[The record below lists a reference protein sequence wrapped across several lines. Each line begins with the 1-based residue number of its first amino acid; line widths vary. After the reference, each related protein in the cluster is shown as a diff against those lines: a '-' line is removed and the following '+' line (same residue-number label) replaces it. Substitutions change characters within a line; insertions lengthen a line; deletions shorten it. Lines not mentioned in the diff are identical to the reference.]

1 MLGVMDNHQD
11 TVRKCKTEPLPPEGR
26 KRTVEDFNKFCS
38 FVLAYAGYIPP
49 QKEESSWSPPSPCAH
64 GLSELSGE
72 ESVKDSWTGSQSSL
86 NNNIHNFVY
95 KDQNDSSSTE
105 FCHSQ
110 SDSSLDK
117 MRLKDSMNQIHLH
130 SKAERKKVKK
140 LSRLSFGGVRKGVC
154 GVSEARAHKQSKVG
168 LKKIKRSVKAERHFT
183 CTSSVNEGLGMEQGL
198 MEQAVDMQGAALK
211 LESNQETDVSSCE
224 TDTLVTDEDIMVE
237 SGDDSWDLITCYCGK
252 PFAGRPMIECD
263 ECSIWVHLSCAKI
276 KKSNVPDI
284 FYCHRCQ
291 DSRRSTVKRDN

>member
-1 MLGVMDNHQD
+1 MLGIMDHHQD
-11 TVRKCKTEPLPPEGR
+11 TVRNCKTEALPPER
-26 KRTVEDFNKFCS
+26 KKRTVEDFNKFCS

-49 QKEESSWSPPSPCAH
+49 QKEESSWSPSSSPCAH
-64 GLSELSGE
+64 ELSELSGE
-72 ESVKDSWTGSQSSL
+72 GSVKDGWTDAHSSL
-86 NNNIHNFVY
+86 DNIHGLVH
-95 KDQNDSSSTE
+95 KAETDRSSSSIE
-105 FCHSQ
+105 FSHLQ

-117 MRLKDSMNQIHLH
+117 MRLKDSLNQIHLH

-140 LSRLSFGGVRKGVC
+140 LGRFSLGGPRKSI
-154 GVSEARAHKQSKVG
+154 SEARAHKQSKAA
-168 LKKIKRSVKAERHFT
+168 LKKMKRSVKPERHFPS
-183 CTSSVNEGLGMEQGL
+183 TSPLNEGLQKEEELTEQT
-198 MEQAVDMQGAALK
+198 VDMHEAGLK
-211 LESNQETDVSSCE
+211 LESNPETDLSSCE

-284 FYCHRCQ
+284 FYCYRCR
-291 DSRRSTVKRDN
+291 DSRGSTVKRDH

>member
-1 MLGVMDNHQD
+1 MLGIMDHHQD
-11 TVRKCKTEPLPPEGR
+11 TVRNCKTEALPPERR

-49 QKEESSWSPPSPCAH
+49 QKEESSWSPSLSPCAH
-64 GLSELSGE
+64 ELSELSGE
-72 ESVKDSWTGSQSSL
+72 GSVANSWTDAHSSL
-86 NNNIHNFVY
+86 DNIHSLVHRAET
-95 KDQNDSSSTE
+95 DRSSSE
-105 FCHSQ
+105 NSHIQ

-117 MRLKDSMNQIHLH
+117 MRFKDSLKQIHLH

-140 LSRLSFGGVRKGVC
+140 LGRFSLGGPRKSI
-154 GVSEARAHKQSKVG
+154 SEARMHKQSKVA
-168 LKKIKRSVKAERHFT
+168 LKKIKSSVKAERHFPS
-183 CTSSVNEGLGMEQGL
+183 TSPLNEGLQKEEELTEEAIRMHEAG
-198 MEQAVDMQGAALK
+198 LK
-211 LESNQETDVSSCE
+211 LESNQETDLSSCE

-284 FYCHRCQ
+284 FYCYRCR
-291 DSRRSTVKRDN
+291 DSRGSTVKIDQ

>member
-1 MLGVMDNHQD
+1 MLGIMDHHQD
-11 TVRKCKTEPLPPEGR
+11 TVRKCKTEALPPERR

-49 QKEESSWSPPSPCAH
+49 QTEESSWSPSSSPCTH
-64 GLSELSGE
+64 ELSELSGE
-72 ESVKDSWTGSQSSL
+72 GSVKDSWTDAHSDL
-86 NNNIHNFVY
+86 NNIHNLVY
-95 KDQNDSSSTE
+95 KAETDSSSTE
-105 FCHSQ
+105 FSQLQ
-110 SDSSLDK
+110 SDNSLDK
-117 MRLKDSMNQIHLH
+117 MRLKDSINQIHLH

-140 LSRLSFGGVRKGVC
+140 LGRLSLEGPRKSM
-154 GVSEARAHKQSKVG
+154 SEARAHKQSKAA
-168 LKKIKRSVKAERHFT
+168 LKKMKRSIKTERHFT
-183 CTSSVNEGLGMEQGL
+183 STSPLNEGLRKEEEVL
-198 MEQAVDMQGAALK
+198 TEQAIHMHEAGLK
-211 LESNQETDVSSCE
+211 LESNQETDLSSCE

-284 FYCHRCQ
+284 FYCYRCR
-291 DSRRSTVKRDN
+291 DSRGSTVKRDL